1 MRALVQAV
9 KRKDRDADQV
19 VSRTRDLLGGRP
31 SSASLA
37 ASVAWNRLMRRLA
50 KEVAEHARERATD
63 GSKDS
68 GRA

>member
-1 MRALVQAV
+1 MSRA
-9 KRKDRDADQV
+9 RRGDRDADQV
-19 VSRTRDLLGGRP
+19 VNRTRDLFGGRP

-37 ASVAWNRLMRRLA
+37 ASVAWNRLIRRLA
-50 KEVAEHARERATD
+50 KEAAEQARERVND